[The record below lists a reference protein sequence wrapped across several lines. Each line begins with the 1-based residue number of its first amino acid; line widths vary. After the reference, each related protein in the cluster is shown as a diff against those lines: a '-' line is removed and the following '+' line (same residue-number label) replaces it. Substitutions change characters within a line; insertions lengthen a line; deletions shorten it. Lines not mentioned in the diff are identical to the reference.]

1 MPHQCERELF
11 FVTPKASIKEVTTFR
26 CGCRPRG
33 LGPWFCGLEPILAT
47 ERCNEILF
55 GRQGLLGV
63 SLYLIHVWLLCRG
76 HIADRSEAQILCIK
90 FKLRFTS
97 PGRILDPNICVVEV
111 GCQEVPHEA
120 PCAELPSDV
129 VLAS

>member
-1 MPHQCERELF
+1 MRAAGSRSL
-11 FVTPKASIKEVTTFR
+11 VLW
-26 CGCRPRG
+26 
-33 LGPWFCGLEPILAT
+33 LGANSRHRMVQRDSVC
-47 ERCNEILF
+47 
-55 GRQGLLGV
+55 RQGLLGV